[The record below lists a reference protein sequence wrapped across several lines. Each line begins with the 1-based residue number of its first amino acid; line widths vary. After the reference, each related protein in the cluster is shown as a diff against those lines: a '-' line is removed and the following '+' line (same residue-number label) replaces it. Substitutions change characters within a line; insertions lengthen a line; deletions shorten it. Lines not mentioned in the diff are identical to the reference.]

1 MENMSQEHAN
11 STLETWKHIKAVRT
25 NINLFIHDLLER
37 ANHHDNTKLESPEV
51 EIFGENTA
59 QLAATKYGSP
69 EYQVLL
75 DKIKPAL
82 DHHYSKNRH
91 HPQFW
96 KNGLDDMSLIDVLE
110 MLADWH
116 AATKRHD
123 SGNIR
128 KSIEINVDRFGISPQ
143 LKRILENTVRD
154 YFKD

>member
-1 MENMSQEHAN
+1 MENMSQQAAN
-11 STLETWKHIKAVRT
+11 ATLETHKHIKAVRT
-25 NINLFIHDLLER
+25 NLNLFIHDLIDR
-37 ANHHDNTKLESPEV
+37 ANNHDNTKLESPEV
-51 EIFGENTA
+51 EIFGENTEA
-59 QLAATKYGSP
+59 LAGTTYGSP

-82 DHHYSKNRH
+82 DHHYSKNSH

-96 KNGLDDMSLIDVLE
+96 RNGIEDMSLVDVLE

-116 AATKRHD
+116 AATKRHN

-128 KSIEINVDRFGISPQ
+128 KSIEINAERFNLSPQ
-143 LKRILENTVRD
+143 LRRILENTVKV